1 MAVATYDERRGRLE
15 TYFDATAMDAWAQ
28 LTSDAPVSRI
38 RATVRQG
45 RDRMRAVFM
54 AWLPSD
60 MSRAALLD
68 AGCGTGALAV
78 ATARRGA
85 HVTAIDIAGN
95 LINLARERAPKDLS
109 PGAIDFRVG
118 DMLSPDLG
126 GFDHVAAMDSL
137 IHYPTREI
145 VGVLA
150 AIGQRTRRSIVF
162 TFAPRTPL
170 LSLMWAVGRLF
181 PRADRAPA
189 IEPVMETRL
198 RKAIEAEPALAAW
211 RVGRTARIVNGFYTS
226 QAMEL
231 VRR

>member
-1 MAVATYDERRGRLE
+1 MTTATYDERRGRLE

-38 RATVRQG
+38 RATVRAG
-45 RDRMRAVFM
+45 RDQMRGVFM
-54 AWLPSD
+54 SWLPTHLKGAS
-60 MSRAALLD
+60 LLD

-85 HVTAIDIAGN
+85 SVTAVDIAGN
-95 LINLARERAPKDLS
+95 LVNLARERAPADLA
-109 PGAIDFRVG
+109 PGGVDFRVG
-118 DMLSPDLG
+118 DMLSPAHG
-126 GFDHVAAMDSL
+126 SFDHVAAMDSL

-145 VGVLA
+145 VSVLA
-150 AIGQRTRRSIVF
+150 ALAQRTSRSIIF
-162 TFAPRTPL
+162 TFAPRTPML
-170 LSLMWAVGRLF
+170 TVMHAVGLMF

-189 IEPVMETRL
+189 IEPVEEDRL
-198 RKAIEAEPALAAW
+198 RKAIAAEPSLADW
-211 RVGRTARIVNGFYTS
+211 RVGRTAKISSGFYKS